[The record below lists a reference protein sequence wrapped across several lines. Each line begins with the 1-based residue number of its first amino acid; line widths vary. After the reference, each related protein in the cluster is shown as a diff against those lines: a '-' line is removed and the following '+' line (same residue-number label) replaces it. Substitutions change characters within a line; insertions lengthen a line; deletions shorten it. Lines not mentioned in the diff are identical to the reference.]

1 MRFRVGKGV
10 NAVAGEQ
17 RPGDLEIKQDLRFQR
32 RMWALQRIGWAVMAL
47 IVLVGLVGV
56 FGAGPLSSATAG
68 KEEAPLFVEEYERF
82 ARFMLPTTLRVR
94 LDPMG
99 QGEAHLWLDRGY
111 LESVRPQT
119 VTPEPDSVEAGPDG
133 FTYVFKVN
141 DPNRPTVAPSISSR
155 RGSAASKVASGL
167 RAESEW
173 NSNSSSIRRLREG
186 RPKE

>member
-10 NAVAGEQ
+10 NAVAGAQ
-17 RPGDLEIKQDLRFQR
+17 RTGDLEIKQDLRYQR

-99 QGEAHLWLDRGY
+99 QGEAPLWLDRGY

-141 DPNRPTVAPSISSR
+141 DPNRPIVVTFDLQPETI
-155 RGSAASKVASGL
+155 G
-167 RAESEW
+167 
-173 NSNSSSIRRLREG
+173 RLEG
-186 RPKE
+186 RVGLEGGERVEFEQFVYP